1 MGMGPVI
8 LFMLV
13 AVALAAGL
21 IAVVVMAQKNTG
33 NAPSRKKGSSKAVS
47 RTPSAS
53 MRASVP
59 VQAWP
64 LREGEKRAAT
74 ESRESRANV
83 HEGEGEAEREPL
95 RLAS

>member
-1 MGMGPVI
+1 MEPVI

-13 AVALAAGL
+13 AVALASGL
-21 IAVVVMAQKNTG
+21 IAVVVMAQKKASG
-33 NAPSRKKGSSKAVS
+33 APTRTKGSPKAVS

-64 LREGEKRAAT
+64 LREGEGRAT
-74 ESRESRANV
+74 SESRTSREASRDD
-83 HEGEGEAEREPL
+83 EAEAEAEHEPL

>member
-1 MGMGPVI
+1 MEPVI

-21 IAVVVMAQKNTG
+21 IAFVVMSQKKSG
-33 NAPSRKKGSSKAVS
+33 NLPSRSKGSPKSVS

-64 LREGEKRAAT
+64 LRE
-74 ESRESRANV
+74 REGRSDALRTDRDSSNTDQA
-83 HEGEGEAEREPL
+83 EAESEPL

>member
-1 MGMGPVI
+1 MEPVI

-13 AVALAAGL
+13 AVALASGL
-21 IAVVVMAQKNTG
+21 IAVVVMAQKKSSD
-33 NAPSRKKGSSKAVS
+33 APVRTKGSSKAVS

-64 LREGEKRAAT
+64 LGESEGRTAPEPHT
-74 ESRESRANV
+74 SRESSRDD
-83 HEGEGEAEREPL
+83 EGDREPL

>member
-1 MGMGPVI
+1 MESVI

-21 IAVVVMAQKNTG
+21 IAVVVMSQKKSG
-33 NAPSRKKGSSKAVS
+33 NLPSRSKGSPKSVS

-64 LREGEKRAAT
+64 LREREGHSAA
-74 ESRESRANV
+74 SRTDRDSSNTDQA
-83 HEGEGEAEREPL
+83 EAEGEPL

>member
-1 MGMGPVI
+1 MESVI

-21 IAVVVMAQKNTG
+21 IAVVVMSQKKSG
-33 NAPSRKKGSSKAVS
+33 NLPSRSKGSPKSVS

-64 LREGEKRAAT
+64 LREREGRSAA
-74 ESRESRANV
+74 SRTDRDSSNTDQA
-83 HEGEGEAEREPL
+83 EAESEPL
-95 RLAS
+95 CLAS